1 MSHYPTRSSKARKR
15 PLIQSLVLE
24 VVIIK
29 EFESL
34 MTGQK
39 SKGPSVQP
47 FHYHLYSSAGAL
59 YPNLCFCTKLA
70 SGFEPRNFM
79 PWGSGTNLYTT
90 ILPKKSKLFFFFFKS
105 FLSFNLA
112 IHRETISSLIRTSVS
127 NNGSLKWTIKLMS
140 NSLFLFLDSSE
151 SRALMTKKHF

>member
-47 FHYHLYSSAGAL
+47 FHYHLYSSAGVL

-70 SGFEPRNFM
+70 SGFELRNFM

-90 ILPKKSKLFFFFFKS
+90 ILPKKSKLFFFYHFWVLIWLFTERPS
-105 FLSFNLA
+105 PAWLELVSLTTDRWSGLLNSCP
-112 IHRETISSLIRTSVS
+112 IHYFYF
-127 NNGSLKWTIKLMS
+127 WTPQKA
-140 NSLFLFLDSSE
+140 E
-151 SRALMTKKHF
+151 P